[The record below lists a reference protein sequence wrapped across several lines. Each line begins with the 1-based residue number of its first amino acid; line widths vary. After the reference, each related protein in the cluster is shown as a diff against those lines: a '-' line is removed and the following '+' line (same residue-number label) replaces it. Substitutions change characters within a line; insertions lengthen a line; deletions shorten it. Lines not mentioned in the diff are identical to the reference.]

1 MEHDF
6 RSELSLCN
14 GGRLHFGCQT
24 SIRRQTSPPK
34 VMDGDAGNVTAISLP
49 EGENDS
55 LWAVGVCLAV
65 LGTLAGTIG
74 KQMVRCSRLAKERRK
89 QKEGNVLLIAGL
101 ALQIALNPACDIA
114 GYAMAPASVIAPVT
128 GMDIVWN
135 TLIAPCSLGETL
147 TLRRLSSAAIIF
159 FTATASVFFRQINE
173 VNWSAEYV
181 KHVLLASRTMIYGL
195 CFIAW
200 FCFNTFVLMKYP
212 DGSAVRG
219 FSLGA
224 TAGTLAG
231 NMWCTKIVAVLL
243 EQCLGGNCTA
253 WLHPVSWIALAAAV
267 TFSTTNLY
275 FISLGLQ
282 HYEAL
287 FMVTVFMGASIVTNS
302 LSAIVVLAEM
312 DEAPWWKLG
321 GYVLCILGM
330 MAGLVLLTEGE
341 KDPTGGGSGG
351 RRRERA
357 NLEEVELS
365 SSYDVRDA
373 RDVRFDLDA
382 RAFGA
387 ATSPLD

>member
-1 MEHDF
+1 MNV
-6 RSELSLCN
+6 S
-14 GGRLHFGCQT
+14 GT
-24 SIRRQTSPPK
+24 
-34 VMDGDAGNVTAISLP
+34 GNEVQVLP
-49 EGENDS
+49 EGNS
-55 LWAVGVCLAV
+55 NSYWFLGVCLAV

-74 KQMVRCSRLAKERRK
+74 KQMVRCSKLAKERRK
-89 QKEGNVLLIAGL
+89 QKEGNFLLIAGL
-101 ALQIALNPACDIA
+101 ALQVALNPACDVA
-114 GYAMAPASVIAPVT
+114 GYALAPASVIAPVT

-147 TLRRLSSAAIIF
+147 TPRRLFSAAIIF
-159 FTATASVFFRQINE
+159 FTATTSVFFRQIND

-181 KHVLLASRTMIYGL
+181 QHVLLQSRTMVYGL
-195 CFIAW
+195 CFTGW
-200 FCFNTFVLMKYP
+200 FLFNTLVLMKYP
-212 DGSAVRG
+212 SGSAVRG

-243 EQCLGGNCTA
+243 EQCFGGNCLA
-253 WLHPVSWIALAAAV
+253 WTKPVSWFATTAAIL
-267 TFSTTNLY
+267 FSTTNLY

-287 FMVTVFMGASIVTNS
+287 FMVTVFMGSNIVTNS

-341 KDPTGGGSGG
+341 KESPGNHS
-351 RRRERA
+351 RFA
-357 NLEEVELS
+357 PASLEEVELS
-365 SSYDVRDA
+365 SFDVRS
-373 RDVRFDLDA
+373 
-382 RAFGA
+382 FGA
-387 ATSPLD
+387 PSSPLD

>member
-1 MEHDF
+1 M
-6 RSELSLCN
+6 
-14 GGRLHFGCQT
+14 
-24 SIRRQTSPPK
+24 
-34 VMDGDAGNVTAISLP
+34 LP
-49 EGENDS
+49 EGNS
-55 LWAVGVCLAV
+55 GQYWFLGVCLAV

-89 QKEGNVLLIAGL
+89 QKEGNCLLVAGL
-101 ALQIALNPACDIA
+101 ALQVALNPACDVA
-114 GYAMAPASVIAPVT
+114 GYALAPASVIAPVT

-147 TLRRLSSAAIIF
+147 TPRRLASAAIIF
-159 FTATASVFFRQINE
+159 FTATTSVFFRQIND
-173 VNWSAEYV
+173 VTWSAEYV
-181 KHVLLASRTMIYGL
+181 QHVLLQSRTMVYGL
-195 CFIAW
+195 CFTGW
-200 FCFNTFVLMKYP
+200 FLFSTLVLMKYP

-243 EQCLGGNCTA
+243 EQCIGGNCLA
-253 WLHPVSWIALAAAV
+253 WKHPVSWIATLAAIL
-267 TFSTTNLY
+267 FSTTNLY

-287 FMVTVFMGASIVTNS
+287 FMVTVFMGSNIVTNS

-341 KDPTGGGSGG
+341 KESPRSSRFTPAS
-351 RRRERA
+351 
-357 NLEEVELS
+357 LEEVELS
-365 SSYDVRDA
+365 ACDV
-373 RDVRFDLDA
+373 
-382 RAFGA
+382 RAFGNVS
-387 ATSPLD
+387 SPMD